1 MTYRICLLPGD
12 GIGPEVI
19 DCAVRVLCAL
29 PLGWNFIEGG
39 IGYAEYQRSGS
50 PLPDETLLKIRGADA
65 ALFGAVTTPPNIPNY
80 FSPVVRMRQSLDLYA
95 NLRPIRSIP
104 HSSAPS
110 GIDFIIVRENTEGL
124 YSGIERLEEDGNRAI
139 TERVITRKGSERI
152 IRKAFD
158 LARQT
163 GRKSVHVI
171 HKANVLRQTDGLF
184 RAVAIE
190 VARDYPEITMN
201 EMLVDTC
208 AMELVRAPGQFEII
222 VTTNLFGDILS
233 DEACMFVG
241 GLGVAA
247 SGNIG
252 SDAAVFEPVHGSA
265 PNLAGTG
272 KANPSAT
279 LFAAAMML
287 DYLNESN
294 HANHLRQSIET
305 CIASGKST
313 PDLGGNLTTSQMTNE
328 AIATLQT
335 NDNVTLNEVTSYSNS
350 KSLAASRRD
359 SSLPSVVQNDITSNN
374 LERNKS

>member
-19 DCAVRVLCAL
+19 DCAEQVLHAL
-29 PLGWNFIEGG
+29 PLVFEFVR
-39 IGYAEYQRSGS
+39 AEVGFGAYERLGT
-50 PLPDETLLKIRGADA
+50 PLPDATLQEIRCSSA

-80 FSPVVRMRQSLDLYA
+80 FSPVVRMRQLLELYA
-95 NLRPIRSIP
+95 NLRPTRSIP
-104 HSSAPS
+104 HASSRPN
-110 GIDFIIVRENTEGL
+110 IDLMIVRENTEGL
-124 YSGIERLEEDGNRAI
+124 YSGIERLEDGGNRAV

-163 GRKSVHVI
+163 NRQSVHLV
-171 HKANVLRQTDGLF
+171 HKANVLRQTCGLF
-184 RAVAIE
+184 RSVALEIAKE
-190 VARDYPEITMN
+190 YPEIMMH

-208 AMELVRAPGQFEII
+208 AMELVRAPEQFEII

-252 SDAAVFEPVHGSA
+252 INAAVFEPVHGSA

-272 KANPSAT
+272 KANPVAT
-279 LFAAAMML
+279 FLAAAMML
-287 DYLNESN
+287 EYLNEN
-294 HANHLRQSIET
+294 ECAERLRNAVND
-305 CIASGKST
+305 CIANGEST
-313 PDLGGNLTTSQMTNE
+313 PELAGSLTTRQ
-328 AIATLQT
+328 
-335 NDNVTLNEVTSYSNS
+335 VT
-350 KSLAASRRD
+350 
-359 SSLPSVVQNDITSNN
+359 
-374 LERNKS
+374 ERVIQKIKRP